1 MSLFDKTEKP
11 IGLAS
16 DHAGFA
22 AKQIVIKLLTE
33 KGIPF
38 RDFGAYSD
46 ESSDYADFAHPLA
59 SAVEEGECYP
69 GIAVCGSGNGI
80 NMTMNKHQ
88 SIRSALCW
96 NKEVAYLAR
105 AHNNA
110 NVLALP
116 GRLLN
121 EEEIYEILVTFL
133 NTPFEGG
140 RHERRVNK
148 IPCG

>member
-16 DHAGFA
+16 DHAGYA
-22 AKQIVIKLLTE
+22 AKQVVIKMLTE

-38 RDFGAYSD
+38 NDFGAHSP

-59 SAVEEGECYP
+59 KAIESGECYP
-69 GIAVCGSGNGI
+69 GIAICGTGNGI

-88 SIRSALCW
+88 HIRSALCW
-96 NKEVAYLAR
+96 NKESAFLAR
-105 AHNNA
+105 AHNDA
-110 NVLALP
+110 NVLAFP
-116 GRLLN
+116 GRLLS
-121 EEEIYEILVTFL
+121 EEEIHEILETFL

-140 RHERRVNK
+140 RHERRINK
-148 IPCG
+148 IPCA

>member
-88 SIRSALCW
+88 NIRSALCW

-148 IPCG
+148 IPCE